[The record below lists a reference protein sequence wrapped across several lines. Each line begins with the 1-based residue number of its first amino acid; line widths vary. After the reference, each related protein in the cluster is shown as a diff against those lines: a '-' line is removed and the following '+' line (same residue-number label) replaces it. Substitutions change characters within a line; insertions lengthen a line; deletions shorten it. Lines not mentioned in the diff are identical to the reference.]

1 MNDVVKKE
9 SRNLKK
15 KSIPKCVKWNIE
27 LPGKNPETV
36 STMTIISQIY

>member
-1 MNDVVKKE
+1 MNDAVKKE

-15 KSIPKCVKWNIE
+15 KKNIPKCVKWNIE

-36 STMTIISQIY
+36 STLTLIS